1 MTDLRVQATAD
12 DGASESGFG
21 PFRTRRSALRSAR
34 KVPLVVGAV
43 VVATLLAPNRGLVS
57 SERGPVWA
65 AAPVTLVGLLA
76 QRTERLA
83 YDPGATRAWEPS
95 PEVHSVVVV
104 SGRVTVY
111 GPAGERQV
119 YEQGQGYAAGWAP
132 YQTTNET
139 TASAET
145 LVTFH
150 VRPR

>member
-12 DGASESGFG
+12 DGASESGLG

-34 KVPLVVGAV
+34 KSPLVVGVV
-43 VVATLLAPNRGLVS
+43 VVATLLAPIGAWSLR
-57 SERGPVWA
+57 SEAPVGA
-65 AAPVTLVGLLA
+65 AAPVTLVGLIA
-76 QRTERLA
+76 QRTERLV
-83 YDPGATRAWEPS
+83 YDPGETRAWAPG

-104 SGRVTVY
+104 SGRITVY

-119 YEQGQGYAAGWAP
+119 YAQGQGFAAGWAP
-132 YQTTNET
+132 YRTTNET
-139 TASAET
+139 GASAET